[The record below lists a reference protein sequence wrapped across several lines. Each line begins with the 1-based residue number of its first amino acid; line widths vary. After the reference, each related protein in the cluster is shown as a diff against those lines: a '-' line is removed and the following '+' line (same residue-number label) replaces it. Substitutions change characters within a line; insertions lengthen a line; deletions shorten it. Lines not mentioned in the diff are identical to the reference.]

1 MAPPP
6 SRRILIPIC
15 VALCAAISA
24 AAWRP
29 LPRST
34 ALGGCG
40 PTSLHALCRGF
51 GFNVSVDRV
60 FGLFAGDEVLSTF
73 AEIQTAAQQLGLEAR
88 GLEMTLDELKQERPR
103 GILHLDDS
111 HFVAVLGY
119 DDSGPRIADPIERG
133 QTRIAIWSYA
143 ELATRWDGRILVIS
157 RALPAGRQQNA
168 ASKTK
173 ASMARR

>member
-1 MAPPP
+1 MASSP
-6 SRRILIPIC
+6 SRRILIPIAI
-15 VALCAAISA
+15 ALCAAISVTC
-24 AAWRP
+24 WRP

-34 ALGGCG
+34 APGGCG

-51 GFNVSVDRV
+51 GLNLSVDRV
-60 FGLFAGDEVLSTF
+60 FDLFAGDEVRSNF

-88 GLEMTLDELKQERPR
+88 GLEMTLDELRKERPR

-119 DDSGPRIADPIERG
+119 DDGGPRIADPIERG

-157 RALPAGRQQNA
+157 RALPAGRHQNA

-173 ASMARR
+173 GSMARR